1 MNRTLNHVSALLIS
15 SALALAS
22 SHASAQAP
30 AQKKDPAASAKSK
43 ARPTGTDKLMTLEEL
58 RVCMKLQESNN
69 ALTIE
74 LEQRNEQNSK
84 ERLELQNAPDSAQM
98 MRAEVDAQL
107 EAVKQADAAVREHGK
122 AVEEWNEKA
131 AEFEKKAK
139 DMRNE
144 RQRRAALKQ
153 ERVDLKKIDD
163 QLIADRAEKVARYE
177 RSVSEAN
184 EKITQRAKL
193 NEAWNKRN
201 EQLADDRDKLLESR
215 AKYMAECARRRFLDD
230 DEKQI
235 KAGK

>member
-22 SHASAQAP
+22 SHVSAQAP
-30 AQKKDPAASAKSK
+30 AQKKDPAASAKTK
-43 ARPTGTDKLMTLEEL
+43 ARTTGTDKLMTLEEL
-58 RVCMKLQESNN
+58 RVCMKLQDSNN
-69 ALTIE
+69 ALTLEI
-74 LEQRNEQNSK
+74 EQRNEQNSK
-84 ERLELQNAPDSAQM
+84 ERLDLLNAPDSAQM
-98 MRAEVDAQL
+98 TRAEVDAQL
-107 EAVKQADAAVREHGK
+107 EAVKQADVAVREHGK

-144 RQRRAALKQ
+144 RQRRAVLKQ
-153 ERVDLKKIDD
+153 ERIDLKKIDD
-163 QLIADRAEKVARYE
+163 KLIADRTEKIALYE
-177 RSVSEAN
+177 RSVTQAN

-215 AKYMAECARRRFLDD
+215 ARYMAECASRRFLED
-230 DEKQI
+230 DEKLI

>member
-1 MNRTLNHVSALLIS
+1 MNRTLNHVSALLIT
-15 SALALAS
+15 SALVMAS
-22 SHASAQAP
+22 SYTSAQAP
-30 AQKKDPAASAKSK
+30 AQKKDPAASAKTK
-43 ARPTGTDKLMTLEEL
+43 ARPTGADKLMTLEEL
-58 RVCMKLQESNN
+58 RVCMKLQDSNN
-69 ALTIE
+69 ATTLE
-74 LEQRNEQNSK
+74 LEQRSQQNSK

-98 MRAEVDAQL
+98 TRAEVDAQL

-144 RQRRAALKQ
+144 RQRRAVLKQ

-163 QLIADRAEKVARYE
+163 QLIADRAEKVALYE
-177 RSVSEAN
+177 RSVTAAN

-201 EQLADDRDKLLESR
+201 EQLADDQEKLIESR
-215 AKYMAECARRRFLDD
+215 AKYMTECARRRFIDD
-230 DEKQI
+230 DEKLI
-235 KAGK
+235 RSGK

>member
-1 MNRTLNHVSALLIS
+1 MNRTLNQVSALLIS
-15 SALALAS
+15 SALAMAS
-22 SHASAQAP
+22 SYASAQAP
-30 AQKKDPAASAKSK
+30 AQKKDPAATAKTK

-58 RVCMKLQESNN
+58 RVCMKLQDSNN
-69 ALTIE
+69 AIT
-74 LEQRNEQNSK
+74 LEIDQRNEQNSK

-98 MRAEVDAQL
+98 TRGEVDAQL

-122 AVEEWNEKA
+122 AVEEWNERA

-144 RQRRAALKQ
+144 RQRRAVLKQ
-153 ERVDLKKIDD
+153 ERIDLKKIDD
-163 QLIADRAEKVARYE
+163 KLIADRTEKVALYE
-177 RSVSEAN
+177 RSVAQAN

-215 AKYMAECARRRFLDD
+215 ARYMAECASRRFLED
-230 DEKQI
+230 DEKLI